1 MPHVFGVSELT
12 EALRDNVEAAFPF
25 VWVRGE
31 VSNLAR
37 PASGHVY
44 FSLGDGRGVLPVA
57 WFRANQCGPGE
68 AHPLT
73 GEVAEEGCPD
83 LADGM
88 EVLCA
93 GRLTVYSA
101 RGSYQLVA
109 ELVQPHGAGELAAAF
124 EALKRELA
132 AEGYFEES
140 RKMRPPPDP
149 ARVAVVTSLGGAALR
164 DFLKLASVRG
174 TGAEIRIHPALVQG
188 DSSPASVARALRE
201 VVEQDWAQVVVV
213 TRGGGSLEDL
223 WAFNTREVADA
234 VFACPLPVVSGVGHE
249 IDLTIADLTADV
261 RASTPSHAAQ
271 LLWPERR
278 ELAQRLDERETALVT
293 TWNRLERAKAE
304 RLETLIRGLRWLS
317 PAQGVERS
325 LERLAALERGL
336 RAAWDRR
343 TERAGGRLEAA
354 SERLARAFGPPAL
367 RARNERLDTLA
378 RRLESAGEAHLRRG
392 ERRLENL
399 AVRLRAASPEAP
411 LQRGFALVRREDT
424 GAFLRSPDEVAQGD
438 GLDIRVR
445 DGHVRA
451 IVTRGEE

>member
-1 MPHVFGVSELT
+1 V
-12 EALRDNVEAAFPF
+12 
-25 VWVRGE
+25 
-31 VSNLAR
+31 
-37 PASGHVY
+37 AS
-44 FSLGDGRGVLPVA
+44 
-57 WFRANQCGPGE
+57 
-68 AHPLT
+68 
-73 GEVAEEGCPD
+73 
-83 LADGM
+83 
-88 EVLCA
+88 
-93 GRLTVYSA
+93 
-101 RGSYQLVA
+101 
-109 ELVQPHGAGELAAAF
+109 
-124 EALKRELA
+124 
-132 AEGYFEES
+132 
-140 RKMRPPPDP
+140 
-149 ARVAVVTSLGGAALR
+149 
-164 DFLKLASVRG
+164 
-174 TGAEIRIHPALVQG
+174 
-188 DSSPASVARALRE
+188 ALRE
-201 VVEQDWAQVVVV
+201 VVEQDWAQVVVL

-278 ELAQRLDERETALVT
+278 ELAQRLDDQETALRT
-293 TWNRLERAKAE
+293 AWNRLERAKAE
-304 RLETLIRGLRWLS
+304 RLETLVRGLRWLS

-343 TERAGGRLEAA
+343 AERAGTRLEAA

-367 RARNERLDTLA
+367 RARDERLAALA

-392 ERRLENL
+392 ERRPENL

-424 GAFLRSPDEVAQGD
+424 GEFLRSPDEVGQGD